1 MTDIEKARAYITEEI
16 ASFQSDPADSD
27 FQRGYLAALEVV
39 GKEALGMDIDL
50 DPEDPEIEIRERRA
64 AFRLVEK
71 D

>member
-50 DPEDPEIEIRERRA
+50 DPKDSEIEICERRA